1 MDTQT
6 LAGKNIKTFSKTG
19 NIKNIAKANVILHNF
34 LMRKST
40 RNKYCPPDYVDQETS
55 QGLPPGSW
63 RNEATEIQGLSNL
76 RAQGTNNSTRVAK
89 EVRIDSKDYF
99 NSEHGKLSWQREI
112 VQSTTSLFD
121 EVD

>member
-40 RNKYCPPDYVDQETS
+40 RNKYCTPDYVDQETS
-55 QGLPPGSW
+55 QGLSPGSW

-89 EVRIDSKDYF
+89 EVRNDSKDYF